1 VRRSILSLVLAVLVA
16 FIGCSDAKK
25 VGSAIDVEKL
35 DEKARRLGKL
45 DLPEEKEGGSGGFVG
60 EQEKEEQQQAQQQQQ
75 QRTAEEEQQLQ
86 EVREASSVAFSI
98 TSSGYDPYYI
108 RVFQG
113 GVISVTNRDSQ
124 ARSVVADRGEFDSG
138 SIPPGDTWTYDATRV
153 GKFNFHDGTRPFVV
167 GTLEVLAE

>member
-1 VRRSILSLVLAVLVA
+1 
-16 FIGCSDAKK
+16 
-25 VGSAIDVEKL
+25 
-35 DEKARRLGKL
+35 
-45 DLPEEKEGGSGGFVG
+45 
-60 EQEKEEQQQAQQQQQ
+60 
-75 QRTAEEEQQLQ
+75 
-86 EVREASSVAFSI
+86 VAFSI